1 MQNSCDL
8 VIKDGHIVIPKVGI
22 IQTNILIENGKI
34 KNLSKNI
41 EHISSDKTID
51 ASNKFVLPGLID
63 PHVHYGVY
71 SPVQQAAK
79 TESRSAA
86 IGGITTIIR
95 MLRLDSR
102 YKHSI
107 TKQLEAS
114 LNNHYVDFT
123 MHPSILQQGHLED
136 VNFLNK
142 KIGIN
147 SFKLYMNLGSGLNHI
162 HVDLNPDENKVRSGN
177 VDITDEFLER
187 IVKTITFDFN
197 NLLLVHAEDPHL
209 CYEMIQK
216 EIVNK
221 QTLSN
226 KVTNLSHIDSDSKKE
241 QSSNQNLLELWSKCR
256 PFESE
261 INSIKKISKLARKY
275 KSKIYFVHIGS
286 SAAIDAIIAER
297 EKGGCNLYI
306 ETCPHYLTH
315 TYEYANLKGKVVPPL
330 RSKHDVQSIWYALRN
345 GIIDTIGT
353 DHVANQLS
361 IKIAKENPLLN
372 SLSGFPGL
380 ATMLPVL
387 LSEGVNKGRLTLE
400 NVAEVSSY
408 NTSRI
413 FNMYPQ
419 KGTIQ
424 TGSDA
429 DLVIVDLDM
438 RKKVTPEILQSHSD
452 YTIYDGWEFQGWPI
466 MTISRGKIIA
476 ENLIVNEQLL
486 GHGKFIPRFS

>member
-8 VIKDGHIVIPKVGI
+8 VIKNGNIVIPKVGI
-22 IQTNILIENGKI
+22 LQTNILIEKGKI
-34 KNLSKNI
+34 KKLLKNI
-41 EHISSDKTID
+41 ENISADKTIN
-51 ASNKFVLPGLID
+51 ASHKFVLPGLID

-71 SPVQQAAK
+71 SPIQQAAK

-95 MLRLDSR
+95 MLRLDSS
-102 YKHSI
+102 YKQSI
-107 TKQLEAS
+107 SRQLEAS
-114 LNNHYVDFT
+114 FNNHYVDFT
-123 MHPSILQQGHLED
+123 IHPSILQKEHLD
-136 VNFLNK
+136 DINFLNK

-162 HVDLNPDENKVRSGN
+162 HMDLNPDENKVRSGN

-209 CYEMIQK
+209 CYDMIQQK
-216 EIVNK
+216 IVNK
-221 QTLSN
+221 KTF
-226 KVTNLSHIDSDSKKE
+226 KEETNLSPNDSNTKTEK
-241 QSSNQNLLELWSKCR
+241 NRKQNLLEIWSECR

-261 INSIKKISKLARKY
+261 IRSIKKISKLARKY

-286 SAAIDAIIAER
+286 SAAIDAIIQER

-330 RSKHDVQSIWYALRN
+330 RSKHDVQSTWYALRN
-345 GIIDTIGT
+345 GIIDTVGT

-361 IKIAKENPLLN
+361 LKIAQENPLLN

-380 ATMLPVL
+380 GTMLPVL

-429 DLVIVDLDM
+429 DLVIIDLDM
-438 RKKVTPEILQSHSD
+438 RKKVTPEILQSYSD
-452 YTIYDGWEFQGWPI
+452 YTIYDGWEFQGWPVL
-466 MTISRGKIIA
+466 TISRGKIIA
-476 ENLIVNEQLL
+476 ENFIVNEELF
-486 GHGKFIPRFS
+486 GHGQFIPRFS